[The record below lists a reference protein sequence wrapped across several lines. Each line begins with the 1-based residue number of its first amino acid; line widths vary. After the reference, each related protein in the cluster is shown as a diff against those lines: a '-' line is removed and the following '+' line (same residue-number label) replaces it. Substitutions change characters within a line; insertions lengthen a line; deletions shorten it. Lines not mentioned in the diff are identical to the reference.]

1 MLIFLVFPSLMRAV
15 KHCANPNVNPNAYSE
30 EGSGVKS
37 NKATKKSSKIKEKKK
52 EKAPPPPV
60 KEKKKK
66 KDKQAQQV
74 EEPPARELES
84 LMCFDEPAAANK
96 SDQVAKQG

>member
-1 MLIFLVFPSLMRAV
+1 MRAV
-15 KHCANPNVNPNAYSE
+15 KHCANPNVNPNACSE

-37 NKATKKSSKIKEKKK
+37 NKATKKSKEKKK

-66 KDKQAQQV
+66 KKDKQAQRV
-74 EEPPARELES
+74 EEQPTRELES

-96 SDQVAKQG
+96 SDQVAKRG